1 MKSIIIYYS
10 YTGNTK
16 KIAEK
21 LLDILKQKG
30 EAEIRRLTPT
40 DESDNF
46 FVQAMRAFTGK
57 RATLS
62 DEGFDLSG
70 CDLICL
76 GSPVWAFAPTPAVNT
91 FLDKC
96 QNLDGKDAIC
106 FTTYHSGAGV
116 QRCVNAMI
124 NSLKK
129 KGAFKISGF
138 NIQQMKIE
146 DANFVEETIQQIL
159 RDIGIS

>member
-1 MKSIIIYYS
+1 MKSIVIYYS

-30 EAEIRRLTPT
+30 EAEIHRLSPT
-40 DESDNF
+40 DESNNF
-46 FVQAMRAFTGK
+46 FAQAIRAFAGK
-57 RATLS
+57 KATLS
-62 DEGFDLSG
+62 NKSFDLSNY
-70 CDLICL
+70 DLICL
-76 GSPVWAFAPTPAVNT
+76 GSPVWAFAPTPAINT

-116 QRCVNAMI
+116 KKCANTMI
-124 NSLKK
+124 NELKK
-129 KGAFKISGF
+129 KGAFKLASF
-138 NIQQMKIE
+138 NIQQMKIA
-146 DANFVEETIQQIL
+146 DTDFVETTIQKALQ
-159 RDIGIS
+159 DIGIS